1 MWFSCRP
8 TFAEVNQLCEAL
20 LLHVEH
26 GMAAP
31 HELQGSAVEFYH
43 QAKDKV
49 YKDKASDSTTTDSP
63 SAKRKTSL
71 CTIEEQ
77 KKLDSQTDGKA
88 SS

>member
-1 MWFSCRP
+1 
-8 TFAEVNQLCEAL
+8 
-20 LLHVEH
+20 
-26 GMAAP
+26 MAAP

-77 KKLDSQTDGKA
+77 KKQDSQTDGKA
-88 SS
+88 SSWRGVRDWFGTKVKPVLDKKWETGIE